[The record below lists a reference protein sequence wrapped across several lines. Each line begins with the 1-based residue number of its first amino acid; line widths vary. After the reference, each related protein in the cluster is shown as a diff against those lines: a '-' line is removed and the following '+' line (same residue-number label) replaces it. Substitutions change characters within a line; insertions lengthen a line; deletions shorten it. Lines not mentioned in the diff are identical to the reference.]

1 MAKVLIV
8 YHSHTGSTGE
18 MAKAVC
24 QGAKS
29 VAGVETTLKKAV
41 EANADDLLG
50 CDAVGF
56 GSPVCFGY
64 MAGGLKDFF
73 DRIILGGARGKV
85 NEKPYIAF
93 SSAGRGGKEAIESID
108 KVCTVFK
115 MKQIGEGVV
124 ATSKPTPEV
133 LAECQELGK
142 KLAAATSS

>member
-8 YHSHTGSTGE
+8 YHSHTGNTEE
-18 MAKAVC
+18 MAKAVSE
-24 QGAKS
+24 GAKS
-29 VAGVETTLKKAV
+29 VAGVETTLKKAR

-56 GSPVCFGY
+56 GSPNCFGY
-64 MAGGLKDFF
+64 MSGGLKDFF
-73 DRIILGGARGKV
+73 DRILGGARGKV

-108 KVCTVFK
+108 KICTVFK

-124 ATSKPTPEV
+124 ATGKPTPEI